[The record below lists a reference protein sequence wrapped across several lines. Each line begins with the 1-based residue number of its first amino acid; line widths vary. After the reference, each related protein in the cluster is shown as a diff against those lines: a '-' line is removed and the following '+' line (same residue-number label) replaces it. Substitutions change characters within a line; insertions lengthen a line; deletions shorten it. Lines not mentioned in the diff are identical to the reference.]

1 VPREVEDMASSYAI
15 DATDPD
21 LRGVLSGIVAE
32 DPDLFGDW
40 DRYQ

>member
-1 VPREVEDMASSYAI
+1 MKIGEEAEAFVPREVEDMASSY
-15 DATDPD
+15 
-21 LRGVLSGIVAE
+21 GVDTK